1 MIYEEGTVFRPRGG
15 TLKTL
20 LLLGIVCSS
29 VSELFVHCTVQLSQN
44 KMCPFVCLSVRL
56 GTCFRTATA
65 GSTDYENVVN

>member
-29 VSELFVHCTVQLSQN
+29 VSELFVQLSQN
-44 KMCPFVCLSVRL
+44 KMCLFVCLFVCLWGLVL
-56 GTCFRTATA
+56 GLLLQAVQITRM
-65 GSTDYENVVN
+65 S